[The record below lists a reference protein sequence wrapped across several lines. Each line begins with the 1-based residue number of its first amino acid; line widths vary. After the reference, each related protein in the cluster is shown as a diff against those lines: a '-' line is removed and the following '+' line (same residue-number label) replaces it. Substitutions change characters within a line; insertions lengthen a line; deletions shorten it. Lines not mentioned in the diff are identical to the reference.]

1 MGLLGWASR
10 ERPGWRPLTWYAAT
24 ALPLVC
30 VLSTL
35 LCRPGPGMGPGG
47 VHDHGAH
54 LGAVLEVGQRLEP
67 LAIAGW
73 ITVLSACLQRSGR
86 VPPSPAPGDEDTQ

>member
-1 MGLLGWASR
+1 M
-10 ERPGWRPLTWYAAT
+10 AT
-24 ALPLVC
+24 AHLVRGHRPPPGLCALGDALP
-30 VLSTL
+30 SWAWH
-35 LCRPGPGMGPGG
+35 GPGG